1 MIVFSNIMFENVCDC
16 LLMVTLFMNLS
27 CSGRVY
33 YLSGAAASPIQE
45 GHILIVYV
53 IGITVS
59 RISW

>member
-27 CSGRVY
+27 CSGGVY
-33 YLSGAAASPIQE
+33 YLSGAAAPIQG